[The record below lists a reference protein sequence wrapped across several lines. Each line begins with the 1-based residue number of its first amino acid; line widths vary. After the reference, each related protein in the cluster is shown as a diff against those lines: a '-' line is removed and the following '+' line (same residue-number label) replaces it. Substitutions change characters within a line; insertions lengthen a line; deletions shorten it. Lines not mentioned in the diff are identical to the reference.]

1 VDGAY
6 NTRYEIIKKR
16 IDKAYI
22 RNTNERLTQPGK
34 IAIVYSQSK
43 DAAEYAEYIEFLQGH
58 NLLKP
63 QIEYHELEEMQGV
76 VGLKAM
82 RVEVNFEDKE
92 MHDQHIANTLEADRR
107 S

>member
-1 VDGAY
+1 
-6 NTRYEIIKKR
+6 
-16 IDKAYI
+16 
-22 RNTNERLTQPGK
+22 
-34 IAIVYSQSK
+34 
-43 DAAEYAEYIEFLQGH
+43 LQGH